1 MLNKALSYLSDFFI
15 FFLIFGFFNDNF
27 LVEFLGP
34 LSLKLPVVV
43 LYLLYI
49 PRLLKHFKTMTDT
62 QDKLF
67 FIFWLYSMTLLLIQM
82 LLGFEIDF
90 GPAGT
95 QLIAVLG
102 LMIYFSRYPIT
113 KTLYFLWVTM
123 MASVIIC
130 YVHPTGI
137 VQWTFRRSG
146 GTEDPNEF
154 ATQLLM
160 FFFAFIYLYTR
171 NKSKMFLIVSIL
183 FFLYGLF
190 TAGSMSSFLMLG
202 ALGLLSLA
210 RLVIQKPRLFFNYKI
225 LFIFLI
231 ALGAATQINPAKI
244 EALNNMLSRTK
255 DTGTA
260 AFRMHSWIAGLHMIE
275 QNPFF
280 GIGVNGFSDN
290 EPLYEEGHMVGSA
303 PAPHNVYIKLL
314 AESGIFS
321 FILFVILIG
330 HIIMTNLK
338 QIYRSDGWYIL
349 AMLLSA
355 LLMGLTLGFT
365 YDKYFWLPIAILM
378 HLNYNFKR
386 NLPIQ

>member
-1 MLNKALSYLSDFFI
+1 
-15 FFLIFGFFNDNF
+15 
-27 LVEFLGP
+27 
-34 LSLKLPVVV
+34 
-43 LYLLYI
+43 
-49 PRLLKHFKTMTDT
+49 
-62 QDKLF
+62 
-67 FIFWLYSMTLLLIQM
+67 
-82 LLGFEIDF
+82 
-90 GPAGT
+90 
-95 QLIAVLG
+95 
-102 LMIYFSRYPIT
+102 
-113 KTLYFLWVTM
+113 
-123 MASVIIC
+123 
-130 YVHPTGI
+130 
-137 VQWTFRRSG
+137 
-146 GTEDPNEF
+146 
-154 ATQLLM
+154 
-160 FFFAFIYLYTR
+160 
-171 NKSKMFLIVSIL
+171 
-183 FFLYGLF
+183 
-190 TAGSMSSFLMLG
+190 
-202 ALGLLSLA
+202 
-210 RLVIQKPRLFFNYKI
+210 
-225 LFIFLI
+225 
-231 ALGAATQINPAKI
+231 
-244 EALNNMLSRTK
+244 MLSRTK